1 MKLLKSLMAI
11 ALFMTINT
19 ILAQSVTENWKQLG
33 SFHELMSN
41 SFKPSEEGDFK
52 PIKLNSQELVTKVD
66 ALDITTIPQEIRSP
80 RLESVLTVLKNHT
93 KSLNELIKSKAP
105 DAEIMREFENVHD
118 IYNRVIYECEQ
129 PKK

>member
-19 ILAQSVTENWKQLG
+19 ISAQSVTENWKQLG

-52 PIKLNSQELVTKVD
+52 PIKLNSQELVIKVD
-66 ALDITTIPQEIRSP
+66 ALDVTTIPQELRSP
-80 RLESVLTVLKNHT
+80 RLESVLTVLKSHT
-93 KSLNELIKSKAP
+93 KLLNELVKSKAP

-118 IYNRVIYECEQ
+118 IYNRVIYVCEQ